1 MIPSDNSLYL
11 CRPTIDLR
19 PCPACIMTP
28 IPEDNWD
35 MLEDASPAA
44 LIGFVIA
51 VALYVVTYLSFVRL
65 LRYPRNWLPPSLPM
79 SLTTAGLA
87 TVTVTYLSVSSD
99 GLDPAALAVSA
110 GIITVLFGI
119 IAAPAIDF
127 RPGARPAV
135 EFLANHGD
143 YAGLW
148 MLAPAIA
155 AAYAVPNVKLQGV
168 LAAAMAIELAWFL
181 RHRPN
186 ERRQLHP
193 MGGHDLLVLT
203 AQAKGDLK
211 GFAKQHGIH
220 ELVLSDSTVNWLGCG
235 KETLPCPFNLYINR
249 LGLNTA
255 PCCREHMAELCHY
268 VASCLRDMG
277 VVHWLEGGNLLGAVR
292 EKGRLLAWED
302 DIDLSIVLDD
312 GRTFNSLAAELAERG
327 ARDGYFVDVFKK
339 MGFISISYDQP
350 QMWPFSWERNRMR
363 GEIRLDLA
371 VYRHIESNGK
381 PVLERT
387 TYKGAMPLTESGG
400 YGVPREIV
408 LPTSMINFLGSDI
421 ACPNQTKEYLRLLY
435 GDFDEVVYTYVD
447 AVAAKTRCGADT
459 ATKHNRNLATR
470 Q

>member
-1 MIPSDNSLYL
+1 
-11 CRPTIDLR
+11 
-19 PCPACIMTP
+19 
-28 IPEDNWD
+28 
-35 MLEDASPAA
+35 
-44 LIGFVIA
+44 
-51 VALYVVTYLSFVRL
+51 
-65 LRYPRNWLPPSLPM
+65 
-79 SLTTAGLA
+79 
-87 TVTVTYLSVSSD
+87 
-99 GLDPAALAVSA
+99 
-110 GIITVLFGI
+110 
-119 IAAPAIDF
+119 
-127 RPGARPAV
+127 
-135 EFLANHGD
+135 
-143 YAGLW
+143 
-148 MLAPAIA
+148 
-155 AAYAVPNVKLQGV
+155 
-168 LAAAMAIELAWFL
+168 
-181 RHRPN
+181 
-186 ERRQLHP
+186 
-193 MGGHDLLVLT
+193 
-203 AQAKGDLK
+203 
-211 GFAKQHGIH
+211 
-220 ELVLSDSTVNWLGCG
+220 
-235 KETLPCPFNLYINR
+235 
-249 LGLNTA
+249 
-255 PCCREHMAELCHY
+255 
-268 VASCLRDMG
+268 MG

-339 MGFISISYDQP
+339 MRFISISYDQP

-387 TYKGAMPLTESGG
+387 TCKGAMPLTESGG